1 MLLELQAKIQKP
13 GRDDRPST
21 SDERNELKTLLSQIT
36 GRLTS
41 TWKQSG
47 GLYPPMVQSADINVN
62 PRR

>member
-1 MLLELQAKIQKP
+1 MLLELQAKIQK
-13 GRDDRPST
+13 PST

-41 TWKQSG
+41 TVAAIWRIVSSNGAVG
-47 GLYPPMVQSADINVN
+47 GYIIVN